1 MSEEARGETLLNA
14 DIMPPV
20 LQMIDG
26 IQVVRDDLIA
36 GGTKRRV
43 IAPLLVGAD
52 EFVYASPA
60 YGYAQVALAHTCT
73 KLGKQATIFTAKRQ
87 QLHARTLEAKRAGA
101 KIVMIPTGYLSNVQA
116 KARAYCEATGAT
128 LLPFGLDVPLV
139 RDGIAEVA
147 DSLHINPSQVFTVAG
162 SGTLTRALQQTWP
175 NAEFI
180 AVQVGRTP
188 NIGVAKLMV
197 APEKFE
203 DDAKIKPPFPS
214 CSNYDAKAWRFIKQH
229 AKPGALFWNV
239 AA

>member
-1 MSEEARGETLLNA
+1 MRLPE
-14 DIMPPV
+14 PV
-20 LQMIDG
+20 LQTIEG

-43 IAPLLVGAD
+43 IPRLLTGSN

-73 KLGKQATIFTAKRQ
+73 ELGLQATIFTAKRQ

-101 KIVMIPTGYLSNVQA
+101 KIVMVSTGYLSNVQA
-116 KARAYCEATGAT
+116 KAKGYCTASGAA

-147 DSLHINPSQVFTVAG
+147 RGLGLNPTRVFTVAG
-162 SGTLTRALQQTWP
+162 SGTLTRALQQAWP
-175 NAEFI
+175 NAEFFAI
-180 AVQVGRTP
+180 QVGRTP
-188 NIGVAKLMV
+188 EIGRAKLLI

-203 DDAKIKPPFPS
+203 DDAKLLPPFPS

-229 AKPGALFWNV
+229 AIPGALFWNV